1 MLSLCEKENNAKR
14 RALQAQ
20 YSKAQELLNVE
31 GISSYL
37 FTKDMLTVNEM
48 EELANPCFTRKKKI
62 DLLVRKIF
70 LSKSES
76 DWWDNWLWCLQE
88 SSTQPGLSAHET
100 LAELLETELEQQLEE
115 YKVSSYSSS
124 YISLSKTNPRTIRV
138 RN

>member
-1 MLSLCEKENNAKR
+1 MLYEKENARR

-62 DLLVRKIF
+62 DLLVREI
-70 LSKSES
+70 LMSKSEC
-76 DWWDNWLWCLQE
+76 DWWDNWLWSLQE

-124 YISLSKTNPRTIRV
+124 YIPLSKTNPRTIRV
-138 RN
+138 NN

>member
-1 MLSLCEKENNAKR
+1 MLYEKENAKR

-48 EELANPCFTRKKKI
+48 EELANPFFTHKKKI
-62 DLLVRKIF
+62 DLLVREI
-70 LSKSES
+70 LISKSEC

-115 YKVSSYSSS
+115 YKVCSYSSS
-124 YISLSKTNPRTIRV
+124 
-138 RN
+138 